1 MRSPKSSASA
11 SADRHAYIPPGVGQ
25 AISKQMQQS
34 LPAHLKKYAGSNPPA
49 YIPEH
54 VEKAITQ
61 HMQKKLPGHMKQYAG
76 AYVQQNIVAPSF
88 AKKSSPMAAPNPAKN
103 SQASHPPEQN
113 YTSMEINLKDNAHS
127 PAISQP
133 DQPIATQ
140 SDNDSSQEQDAAPIT
155 KSPGGTTDPNYNFI
169 FNDQKS
175 KRRFNF
181 KLPGTSS
188 PIKMALLIVG
198 AGAILGVLIIVLSS
212 VLGPKGLNTKQ
223 LTDTIA
229 RAQEI
234 SRVSDIVTRQSR
246 DLNTV
251 NLATTTST
259 TLTSEQV
266 GLLSTLAKN
275 HKKVLVKD
283 FSVYFDKRTDAEIQ
297 TASQN
302 NRLSEY
308 YYSYL
313 KKNLSDYQSSI
324 KTAYGGTGSTGLK
337 NILNSYSISN
347 ATILKTQQLAVQP

>member
-1 MRSPKSSASA
+1 MRSPKSSA

-103 SQASHPPEQN
+103 LQASHPPEQN
-113 YTSMEINLKDNAHS
+113 YTSVEINLKDNAHS

-169 FNDQKS
+169 FNDQKP
-175 KRRFNF
+175 KRRFR
-181 KLPGTSS
+181 LPSINS
-188 PIKMALLIVG
+188 PLKMALLIIG
-198 AGAILGVLIIVLSS
+198 AGAVLGALIIVLSS
-212 VLGPKGLNTKQ
+212 VLGPKGLNAKQ
-223 LTDTIA
+223 LSDVIA
-229 RAQEI
+229 KAQEI
-234 SRVSDIVTRQSR
+234 GRVSDLVTQQSR
-246 DLNTV
+246 DLDTV
-251 NLATTTST
+251 NLAVTTST
-259 TLTSEQV
+259 TLTSEQTELV
-266 GLLSTLAKN
+266 SVLKLK
-275 HKKVLVKD
+275 HKKILTKD
-283 FSVYFDKRTDAEIQ
+283 LNFYLNKQTDAEIQ

-313 KKNLSDYQSSI
+313 KKNLPSYQESI
-324 KTAYGGTGSTGLK
+324 KTAYDGTGSTNLK

-347 ATILKTQQLAVQP
+347 ATILKTQQLATAQP

>member
-1 MRSPKSSASA
+1 MRSPKSSASASA

-61 HMQKKLPGHMKQYAG
+61 HMQKKL
-76 AYVQQNIVAPSF
+76 
-88 AKKSSPMAAPNPAKN
+88 
-103 SQASHPPEQN
+103 QASHPPEQN
-113 YTSMEINLKDNAHS
+113 YTSVEINLKDNAHS